1 MCCSK
6 SVLIASPQQSIT
18 TVILHHGIN
27 DSSESTERFY
37 KIVDTIWSHGYAAVR
52 VHARTVEQK
61 YLGPS
66 RWEFL
71 RQVKSHYPDKT
82 ILGSGDVFTAEDAV
96 RMLRETG
103 VDIVWIARGAIGNPW
118 IFQHARALLAGS
130 AITPPTILEQ
140 RDALSEHFA
149 IAMQIHG
156 EQLAGRRM
164 RKMGIKYARF
174 HPRAADVKSEFINVR
189 SLRDWTAVLERHY
202 APDAPGR
209 WPAADPAARRTQQL
223 ASVAG

>member
-37 KIVDTIWSHGYAAVR
+37 KIVDTIWSPGYAAVR

-118 IFQHARALLAGS
+118 IFQHASKLLDSGFRVQGSGNAGS
-130 AITPPTILEQ
+130 LSFPNPEPAILNPPSIHAQ
-140 RDALSEHFA
+140 REALTEHFT
-149 IAMQIHG
+149 IAMQI
-156 EQLAGRRM
+156 
-164 RKMGIKYARF
+164 
-174 HPRAADVKSEFINVR
+174 
-189 SLRDWTAVLERHY
+189 
-202 APDAPGR
+202 
-209 WPAADPAARRTQQL
+209 
-223 ASVAG
+223 

>member
-37 KIVDTIWSHGYAAVR
+37 KIVDTIWANGYSAAR

-61 YLGPS
+61 YLGQS

-71 RQVKSHYPDKT
+71 REVKSRYPDKT

-118 IFQHARALLAGS
+118 IFQHAAELRGFSPSPGIPGEGRGEGS
-130 AITPPTILEQ
+130 SNLQLPIVNFQ
-140 RDALSEHFA
+140 LSIEDP
-149 IAMQIHG
+149 
-156 EQLAGRRM
+156 
-164 RKMGIKYARF
+164 
-174 HPRAADVKSEFINVR
+174 HP
-189 SLRDWTAVLERHY
+189 
-202 APDAPGR
+202 
-209 WPAADPAARRTQQL
+209 
-223 ASVAG
+223 